1 MEEKNQNN
9 QKNLKNEILK
19 NPENNTEKE
28 DILDLIYKVR
38 EEKIDDII
46 KNINKKIKEE
56 YKNLNDEEEKENI
69 NKKSTINISKKYNY
83 LCIFRHF
90 SLAILSL
97 F

>member
-69 NKKSTINISKKYNY
+69 KVGKYIEEIYKQGFKDGVNLFWSNI
-83 LCIFRHF
+83 L
-90 SLAILSL
+90 L
-97 F
+97 

>member
-19 NPENNTEKE
+19 NLENNTEKE
-28 DILDLIYKVR
+28 DILELIYKAR

-46 KNINKKIKEE
+46 KNINKKIKEK

-69 NKKSTINISKKYNY
+69 KVGKYIEEIYKQGFKDGINLKEHLSKT
-83 LCIFRHF
+83 
-90 SLAILSL
+90 
-97 F
+97 

>member
-19 NPENNTEKE
+19 NLENNTEKE
-28 DILDLIYKVR
+28 DILDLIYKAR

-46 KNINKKIKEE
+46 KNIYKKIKEK

-69 NKKSTINISKKYNY
+69 KVGKDIEEIYKQGFKDGVN
-83 LCIFRHF
+83 LGIFLLQF
-90 SLAILSL
+90 
-97 F
+97 